1 MGKITWGATGPFETL
16 PWGGVRRVDRNDP
29 RVANDPRWAQM
40 SNEVG
45 VSPDGD
51 TNMSG
56 PKKRER
62 SDTEDTIPESSTK
75 KQATGME
82 ASENVPPTVGKT
94 GNLALTAS
102 GAGSNG
108 TGETPVN
115 LNVKPQLGLF
125 TETHTA
131 ILPLRFGV
139 SFNQLD
145 ANGPDGN
152 TLKIRVNAPYNILR
166 DTTFVNQTAGG
177 TVSSGISVHQAQPY
191 SSTNPS
197 TLIAFETTLRPPGS
211 YAGTDFSGVV
221 ADPSCVPAW
230 RKFFEKVYESYHTI
244 ETQYRITIVNPETTV
259 GRRARVCV
267 DKDVYT
273 TSSTGNVIP
282 TDALNF
288 YYNSQWK
295 DLDSVIVPERNNST
309 NEPFIKVYEGTW
321 RPGEWSKNTL
331 NSEDIKAWYSTGA
344 EPTPNWVENLV
355 VMGMT
360 DEYNTSNANLN
371 LFVELRYI
379 VQFKDLRSQF
389 RYPRVAG
396 TATTFSTPS
405 APAAVTEAAYNTAAG
420 DMMQIPFL
428 PVFGAY

>member
-1 MGKITWGATGPFETL
+1 MGKITWGITGPFETL

-29 RVANDPRWAQM
+29 RVANDPRWSQV
-40 SNEVG
+40 SNEVA

-51 TNMSG
+51 ANMSG
-56 PKKRER
+56 PRKRDR

-82 ASENVPPTVGKT
+82 GSENVPGTVART
-94 GNLALTAS
+94 GNLALTAA

-115 LNVKPQLGLF
+115 LNVSPQLGLF

-139 SFNQLD
+139 SFNKLD
-145 ANGPDGN
+145 GSGPDGN
-152 TLKIRVNAPYNILR
+152 TLKIRLNSPYNILR
-166 DTTFVNQTAGG
+166 DTTFTNQTVGAA
-177 TVSSGISVHQAQPY
+177 TASGVGVFQAQPY
-191 SSTNPS
+191 TTTYPNF
-197 TLIAFETTLRPPGS
+197 LGFETTLRPPGS
-211 YAGTDFSGVV
+211 YGGTDFGGVV
-221 ADPSCVPAW
+221 ADASCVPAW
-230 RKFFEKVYESYHTI
+230 RKFFEKIYESYHTI
-244 ETQYRITIVNPETTV
+244 ETQYRITVVNPETTI
-259 GRRARVCV
+259 GRRSRVIV

-273 TSSTGNVIP
+273 TSSTGNIIP
-282 TDALNF
+282 TDAISF
-288 YYNSQWK
+288 YYNGQWK
-295 DLDSVIVPERNNST
+295 GLESIIVPERNNST

-355 VMGMT
+355 LLGTT
-360 DEYNTSNANLN
+360 DEYNTDYCNLN

-405 APAAVTEAAYNTAAG
+405 APAAVTEAAYYAAAG
-420 DMMQIPFL
+420 DMLQIPFL
-428 PVFGAY
+428 SSANSI